1 MQISDYTKWGSFIVA
16 DIPFFLS
23 FSEIVKAERSTL
35 CGHGFWEAERE
46 RERETEREKV
56 GEKEKGGK

>member
-46 RERETEREKV
+46 RERESGRNRNDEK
-56 GEKEKGGK
+56 